1 MKKEKAQKYYTL
13 SEVEDR
19 IIGPKGT
26 PKRDKYEYELKMDVL
41 GELIRQARKE
51 KNMTQEELGKK
62 IGVQKATISKLER
75 HAKNIT
81 MDTILRVFNA
91 LKAKIRLKIEFDNKT
106 NLEIAR

>member
-1 MKKEKAQKYYTL
+1 MKEVNGLKLYTL

-19 IIGPKGT
+19 IIGEKGT
-26 PKRDKYEYELKMDVL
+26 HKRDKYEYDLRMDIL
-41 GELIRQARKE
+41 GGLIREARK
-51 KNMTQEELGKK
+51 KQNLTQQDLGKL

-91 LKAKIRLKIEFDNKT
+91 LKAKVSLKIEFDNKT
-106 NLEIAR
+106 NLEIAG

>member
-1 MKKEKAQKYYTL
+1 MKEVNGLKLYTL

-19 IIGPKGT
+19 IIGKKGT
-26 PKRDKYEYELKMDVL
+26 PKRDKYEYDLRMDIL
-41 GELIRQARKE
+41 GELIREARK
-51 KNMTQEELGKK
+51 KQNLTQQDLGQL

-91 LKAKIRLKIEFDNKT
+91 LKAKVSLKIEFDNKT
-106 NLEIAR
+106 NLEIAG